1 MLMPSR
7 VASEV
12 AVAGPS
18 MRSIPN
24 IFSRVGCAN
33 ARSICG
39 VGVIEVSS
47 MRPTLKRQTTLCNHF
62 FANMSSA
69 VREGVLPCV

>member
-18 MRSIPN
+18 MRSIPS
-24 IFSRVGCAN
+24 IFSRVGCAS

-47 MRPTLKRQTTLCNHF
+47 MP
-62 FANMSSA
+62 
-69 VREGVLPCV
+69 PP